1 MLELAAGCGC
11 LWPDV
16 ELSSEPEQEHL
27 LCCDCC
33 VSSLQL
39 LGSCR
44 PLLPR
49 SASPLTWPSRDSAGK
64 ISLRSYEMVPSYIKR
79 KNLSSAK

>member
-1 MLELAAGCGC
+1 MLEPAAGCGC

-27 LCCDCC
+27 LCRDCC

-49 SASPLTWPSRDSAGK
+49 SASPLTRPAAT
-64 ISLRSYEMVPSYIKR
+64 L
-79 KNLSSAK
+79 LAKYVYAHVRWTHI